1 VAISDVTEG
10 VVNPVG
16 PSSSEDPAALPLTG
30 VRVVEI
36 AQNLAGPFAGLIL
49 ARLGADVVKVE
60 RPEGGDD
67 ARGWGPPFV
76 EGAGSSFHA
85 MNAGKRSITVDFKD
99 QTAIAWLRDFAAG
112 ADVVVENMRPGLL
125 DGLGLGAD
133 SLRARNPRLI
143 YCSVSAFGKTGP
155 LRLKPGYEPMM
166 QAFAGLMM
174 VSGVDGG
181 PPSRLGI
188 PSLDFG
194 SGMWAAI
201 GALAAL
207 AQRHRTGRGATVDA
221 SLFATALGWM
231 TGHFASWRASGK
243 MPERHPTGSSKLIPF
258 QGFETRTGPII
269 VAAGNDRL
277 FVALSKVLERPEWGS
292 DPRFRTNADRYAH
305 KAELLAEIAEILK
318 TRAKG
323 EWIDRLEEAGVPCA
337 PIQTL
342 PEVMGQEQTLAMGMI
357 QRVPGIDLELMGLPV
372 ALDGMRPPIA
382 GPTPR
387 LGEHDGE
394 VRG

>member
-1 VAISDVTEG
+1 M
-10 VVNPVG
+10 G
-16 PSSSEDPAALPLTG
+16 PSSSEDPATHPLTG

-36 AQNLAGPFAGLIL
+36 AQNLAGRFAGLIL
-49 ARLGADVVKVE
+49 ARLGADVIKVE

-201 GALAAL
+201 GTLAAL

-269 VAAGNDRL
+269 IAAGNDRL

-292 DPRFRTNADRYAH
+292 RSALPHQCRSLRPQGRAARRDRGNLEDARQGGVDRSARRGGRAVRADPDAPRSHGAGADAGDGHDPARAGDRSRADGTAGGAGRHAAADR
-305 KAELLAEIAEILK
+305 
-318 TRAKG
+318 
-323 EWIDRLEEAGVPCA
+323 GV
-337 PIQTL
+337 
-342 PEVMGQEQTLAMGMI
+342 
-357 QRVPGIDLELMGLPV
+357 R
-372 ALDGMRPPIA
+372 
-382 GPTPR
+382 R
-387 LGEHDGE
+387 LGSASTTRRC
-394 VRG
+394 VASTALSCRP

>member
-1 VAISDVTEG
+1 VSTAWKS
-10 VVNPVG
+10 VG
-16 PSSSEDPAALPLTG
+16 DGGETLPLAG

-99 QTAIAWLRDFAAG
+99 RAAIAWLRDFVSD
-112 ADVVVENMRPGLL
+112 ADVLVENMRPGLL
-125 DGLGLGAD
+125 DGLGLGAEA
-133 SLRARNPRLI
+133 LRERNPRLI

-194 SGMWAAI
+194 TGMWGAIGTLAAI
-201 GALAAL
+201 
-207 AQRHRTGRGATVDA
+207 AQRQRTGRGATVDA

-243 MPERHPTGSSKLIPF
+243 MPERHLTGSSKLVPF

-269 VAAGNDRL
+269 IAAGNDRL

-292 DPRFRTNADRYAH
+292 DPRFRTNADRFAN
-305 KAELLAEIAEILK
+305 KTELLAEIAEILK
-318 TRAKG
+318 TRSKG

-342 PEVMGQEQTLAMGMI
+342 PEVVAQDQTQAMGMI
-357 QRVPGIDLELMGLPV
+357 QRVPGLDFDLMGLPV
-372 ALDGMRPPIA
+372 TLDGKRPPIG

-387 LGEHDGE
+387 LGEHDGD